1 MIFPDPDP
9 EGCDQGSHGLF
20 DRGPVFEFLLERIN
34 CGRGTRGGELTD
46 LKIRTLK
53 QCAVIFLQKLIRGGA
68 VAEDGMDLR
77 ILFQQ
82 TGNIIGDRF
91 PDIGIQTA
99 CIWIACRFEFT

>member
-9 EGCDQGSHGLF
+9 EGCDQGSHGFF
-20 DRGPVFEFLLERIN
+20 DRGPAFEFLLERIN
-34 CGRGTRGGELTD
+34 CGRRTGGGQLTD
-46 LKIRTLK
+46 HQIRTPE
-53 QCAVIFLQKLIRGGA
+53 QRTVVFLQELIRGGA

-82 TGNIIGDRF
+82 TGDVIGDRF
-91 PDIGIQTA
+91 PDIGIQTV